1 MAYVLRKGYRGWAV
15 FLDGVLTGRV
25 FRVPFSGPITSYS
38 AKPSKGRL
46 VTGFATREEAADIV
60 EATFVTRAAHQ
71 ARYGY
76 DATYVEEMAI
86 RLAPPEE

>member
-1 MAYVLRKGYRGWAV
+1 MAYILRKGYRGWAV
-15 FLDGVLTGRV
+15 SLEGVHTGRV

-46 VTGFATREEAADIV
+46 VPGLATREEAADIV
-60 EATFVTRAAHQ
+60 EATFVTIAANQ

-76 DATYVEEMAI
+76 AAAYVEEMAL
-86 RLAPPEE
+86 RLAPPE